1 MDEAPPLGQAVI
13 AVLADG
19 SELLAAW
26 DGEQWTMGV
35 DDDPEDAVVPGVVV
49 SWRWR
54 ND

>member
-1 MDEAPPLGQAVI
+1 MDEAPPLGLFVI

-26 DGEQWTMGV
+26 DGKQWTEGV
-35 DDDPEDAVVPGVVV
+35 ADDPVDAVVDDVVV

-54 ND
+54 DD